1 MIVIP
6 VPRTGPRLDRPKG
19 VPASRVCSTRIR
31 GGRPTRQTGS
41 PTGHAVP
48 CRANGVLG
56 VDPDPIPWNNRGSRR
71 PGFYFQPGRLGSR
84 TPSPGLEAASMG
96 ADRGQGHWVRGDC
109 SSSSWRWAD
118 SLVEVPQCR
127 PVYFTSQNPP
137 LVQRRCVCLDRVPG
151 LLCHCLLPP
160 PRPDMAP
167 LDHVESP
174 PTDLPNVSSNSSWTS
189 TPSQLFPLD
198 RYIETPQRHEEI
210 AFALSAVPPHA
221 HEASALGPSDTAQPL
236 HWPAKPKP
244 HVECPSITNGTPLHR
259 YLADVSQAHEQLALA
274 LEHPSHRT
282 QATPPPAISSPVPSI
297 SLSQGGADEDD
308 TNLVIDAGTTRTRS
322 RERRR
327 CVVAELRPRVYIIMR
342 KRRSKLSPEKGREK
356 MTRRE

>member
-6 VPRTGPRLDRPKG
+6 VPRTGPRLDRPRG

-56 VDPDPIPWNNRGSRR
+56 VDPDPIPWNNRGSRS

-109 SSSSWRWAD
+109 SSSSWRWPD

-167 LDHVESP
+167 LDPIELFGIDHRNIDRPIMNRRPSSVSLRGAGRVLSDGVGERHVQP
-174 PTDLPNVSSNSSWTS
+174 
-189 TPSQLFPLD
+189 
-198 RYIETPQRHEEI
+198 R
-210 AFALSAVPPHA
+210 
-221 HEASALGPSDTAQPL
+221 SALRVLIP
-236 HWPAKPKP
+236 
-244 HVECPSITNGTPLHR
+244 GTP
-259 YLADVSQAHEQLALA
+259 
-274 LEHPSHRT
+274 EH
-282 QATPPPAISSPVPSI
+282 
-297 SLSQGGADEDD
+297 
-308 TNLVIDAGTTRTRS
+308 
-322 RERRR
+322 
-327 CVVAELRPRVYIIMR
+327 
-342 KRRSKLSPEKGREK
+342 
-356 MTRRE
+356 